1 MILFVSDNSEFIAN
15 YTLIHHPESQLL
27 TEQTLYL
34 LDDVSH
40 SVFHTSLADLSWDHL
55 LDACLKATNIIYR
68 PPVEWESDLLK
79 VNTEFFLTNLIINH
93 SKEVNGFIVPSD
105 KYKILGLKNKR
116 NTTDAQLWIVG
127 CSYAAG
133 RGLLSTQDR
142 YGVILSKK
150 LQMPYCDLSDLGTSI
165 CWSADQLLRSDLQ
178 PGDIVIW
185 GITGVNRQA
194 YYTNNQQWFAS
205 AQSIDELD
213 SANKIFFRRLLL
225 DNNIL
230 FEAIKSIKQV
240 VNVCSKLN
248 CKLVIFLHGNLS
260 IKEHTQILK
269 EYLAMEPCYLN
280 ISNIQDS
287 APLSDKHPGLE
298 TNKKWAQEIFDFIT
312 NQSCTN

>member
-1 MILFVSDNSEFIAN
+1 MILFISDNSEFIAS

-55 LDACLKATNIIYR
+55 LDVCLKATSVIYR
-68 PPVEWESDLLK
+68 PPMEWGSDVLK
-79 VNTEFFLTNLIINH
+79 ENTEIFLTHLIIYHRKNI
-93 SKEVNGFIVPSD
+93 NGFIVPID
-105 KYKILGLKNKR
+105 RHGILGLKNKR
-116 NTTDAQLWIVG
+116 NTTDTQLWIAG

-133 RGLLSTQDR
+133 RGLLSAQDR
-142 YGVILSKK
+142 YGVILSKR

-178 PGDIVIW
+178 TGDIVTW
-185 GITGVNRQA
+185 GITGVNRKA
-194 YYTNNQQWFAS
+194 YYVNNQQWFAS
-205 AQSIDELD
+205 VQSIDELD
-213 SANKIFFRRLLL
+213 SANKVFFRRLLL

-248 CKLVIFLHGNLS
+248 CKLVIFLHKNLS
-260 IKEHTQILK
+260 INDHTQILK

-287 APLSDKHPGLE
+287 APLSNKHPGLE
-298 TNKKWAQEIFDFIT
+298 THKKWAQEIFDFIT